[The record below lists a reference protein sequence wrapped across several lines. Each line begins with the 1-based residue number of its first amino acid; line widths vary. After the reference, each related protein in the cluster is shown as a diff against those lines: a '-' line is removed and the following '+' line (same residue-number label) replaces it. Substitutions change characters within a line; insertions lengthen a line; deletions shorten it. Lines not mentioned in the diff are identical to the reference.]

1 MASLRATSLR
11 ATSRNPAPW
20 LALTLGSLLA
30 ASGLGC
36 DRAAEKLGRVGDT
49 ASRQVG
55 RAVTDAQTQGDDALD
70 EPFERVQEAADER
83 LSNAGEAVG
92 DATRGSIDGGMARAE
107 NAARGVTEQ
116 ARFETA
122 DASDEF
128 DSDWAEKSSRDE

>member
-1 MASLRATSLR
+1 MPTFRAMSLF
-11 ATSRNPAPW
+11 PAPW
-20 LALTLGSLLA
+20 LALALGSLLA
-30 ASGLGC
+30 ASGVGC

-55 RAVTDAQTQGDDALD
+55 RTVTDAQNQGDDALD

-92 DATRGSIDGGMARAE
+92 DATRGTIDGGMAQAE
-107 NAARGVTEQ
+107 NAAHGISEQ
-116 ARFETA
+116 SRFETA

-128 DSDWAEKSSRDE
+128 DSGWAEKPNTDE